1 MTYDFKLG
9 KNPCPRCRRNGRDRR
24 GDNFHWYGEGQGG
37 SCFTCGYTIPSDAHK
52 EQMGWTDSENYSEKE
67 LPVTREALTEEEKA
81 EVKELTGTRGMGYR
95 GIRDETSRFFGVRYE
110 YDAETGQ
117 PVAQYFPTTIDSE
130 LVGYR
135 IRRFPK
141 DFSHSIGKVGK
152 EVELLGQFRFKT
164 HSKTCVIVGGE
175 TKLLNTYQ
183 ILKDDLDRKG
193 KSDWEVPAV
202 VASTLG
208 EPGAHKQVQE
218 QYGWI
223 SRFERVIICMDADEA
238 GREAAEKIAAVLPRG
253 KAYIMTMRHKDVD
266 DYVVDKNGNPVG
278 KEHEFIRD
286 YWNARPWTPDGV
298 KTASDA
304 FTGIPE
310 ELSRERLTLPSYM
323 HRLAELMGGGARQ
336 GRIGNIIA
344 DTSVGKCFEK
354 GTKIMMSDGSLKNV
368 EDVAVG
374 DKVMGGDG
382 APRNVLSLGRGS
394 DEMYRIDQVSGVSY
408 TVNSEHIL
416 SLRASFNCPGSKVMK
431 GDIVNIGVKDY
442 IALPP
447 KLKRALKGYK
457 ADFTAMTGDKVKLPY
472 LIGLW
477 LADGCSSSPRITVG
491 NKDVEIKQY
500 IESLKAEEGFGT
512 SVSPSADRSGC
523 QTIYISGGFRTLL
536 GSLNLL
542 NNKHIPHA
550 YKFASYED
558 RLALFAGIVDGDGYV
573 SNNCIEV
580 SQKSETLRDDILWVA
595 RSLGF
600 VATYSTG
607 VKRCQGFDGAA
618 YHRICISG
626 DVGKLP
632 VLLPRR
638 KVVKGPAK
646 KTSNTSITVTP
657 VGHGDY
663 YGFTIDGDH
672 LFCLEDYTVTHNTS
686 HVRRMVYHWIMNSE
700 VVPTVVSLEDTA
712 AQYVL
717 DLVSIHLEENLM
729 WNKTEDEILQ
739 WLETEHGQ
747 RVKHEICFKE
757 DGSPRF
763 YIIDERS
770 GNIKDIEAQM
780 EVMLKKCGSKL
791 FIIDVLSDLLRGS
804 NEDKAEDHLN
814 FQKGLVKE
822 GVSIWNALH
831 TRKPGQTKDGTP
843 RKTSEYDALGTGSFV
858 QSAAYNIVLTRDKL
872 AEDPVVRNT
881 TEVELAKCRGGKTGF
896 AGKWY
901 YHFAT
906 ARCYDL
912 DDWLSQNGPKDY

>member
-1 MTYDFKLG
+1 MTHEFKLG

-37 SCFTCGYTIPSDAHK
+37 SCFTCGYTIPSDAYK
-52 EQMGWTDSENYSEKE
+52 EQMGWTDSENDDEKE
-67 LPVTREALTEEEKA
+67 LPVTREALTEEQKA

-152 EVELLGQFRFKT
+152 ETDMLAEFRFKT

-175 TKLLNTYQ
+175 TKILTTYQ
-183 ILKDDLDRKG
+183 MLKDDLDRKG
-193 KSDWEVPAV
+193 KSEWEVPAV
-202 VASTLG
+202 IASTLG
-208 EPGAHKQVQE
+208 EPGAHKQVQARYE
-218 QYGWI
+218 FF
-223 SRFERVIICMDADEA
+223 SKFDRVLICMDNDTA
-238 GREAAEKIAAVLPRG
+238 GKEAAEKIAAVLPRG
-253 KAYIMTMRHKDVD
+253 KAYIMSMRYKDSD
-266 DYVVDKNGNPVG
+266 EYIMDRNGNPVG

-310 ELSRERLTLPSYM
+310 ELSRERLTLPPYM
-323 HRLAELMGGGARQ
+323 HRLAALMGGGARQ

-344 DTSVGKCFEK
+344 DTSVGK
-354 GTKIMMSDGSLKNV
+354 
-368 EDVAVG
+368 
-374 DKVMGGDG
+374 
-382 APRNVLSLGRGS
+382 
-394 DEMYRIDQVSGVSY
+394 
-408 TVNSEHIL
+408 
-416 SLRASFNCPGSKVMK
+416 
-431 GDIVNIGVKDY
+431 
-442 IALPP
+442 
-447 KLKRALKGYK
+447 
-457 ADFTAMTGDKVKLPY
+457 
-472 LIGLW
+472 
-477 LADGCSSSPRITVG
+477 
-491 NKDVEIKQY
+491 
-500 IESLKAEEGFGT
+500 
-512 SVSPSADRSGC
+512 
-523 QTIYISGGFRTLL
+523 
-536 GSLNLL
+536 
-542 NNKHIPHA
+542 
-550 YKFASYED
+550 
-558 RLALFAGIVDGDGYV
+558 
-573 SNNCIEV
+573 
-580 SQKSETLRDDILWVA
+580 
-595 RSLGF
+595 
-600 VATYSTG
+600 
-607 VKRCQGFDGAA
+607 
-618 YHRICISG
+618 
-626 DVGKLP
+626 
-632 VLLPRR
+632 
-638 KVVKGPAK
+638 
-646 KTSNTSITVTP
+646 
-657 VGHGDY
+657 
-663 YGFTIDGDH
+663 
-672 LFCLEDYTVTHNTS
+672 TS

-700 VVPTVVSLEDTA
+700 VVPTICSLEDTA

-717 DLVSIHLEENLM
+717 DLISIHLGENLM

-831 TRKPGQTKDGTP
+831 TRKPAQNKDGTV

-872 AEDPVVRNT
+872 AEDPVVRDT
-881 TEVELAKCRGGKTGF
+881 TEVELAKCRGGKTGA

-901 YHFAT
+901 YHFPT
-906 ARCYDL
+906 AKCYDS
-912 DDWLSQNGPKDY
+912 DDWYAKNVKEY

>member
-1 MTYDFKLG
+1 MKYEFKLG
-9 KNPCPRCRRNGRDRR
+9 KNPCPRCRRNGRDRK

-37 SCFTCGYTIPSDAHK
+37 SCFTCSYTIPSDAYK
-52 EQMGWTDSENYSEKE
+52 EQMGWTDSENDDEKE

-202 VASTLG
+202 VSSTLG
-208 EPGAHKQVQE
+208 EPAAHKHIQE
-218 QYGWI
+218 QYEWI

-253 KAYIMTMRHKDVD
+253 KAYIMTMRHKDPD

-310 ELSRERLTLPSYM
+310 ELSRERLTLPAYM
-323 HRLAELMGGGARQ
+323 HRLAALMGGGARQ

-344 DTSVGKCFEK
+344 DTSVGK
-354 GTKIMMSDGSLKNV
+354 
-368 EDVAVG
+368 
-374 DKVMGGDG
+374 
-382 APRNVLSLGRGS
+382 
-394 DEMYRIDQVSGVSY
+394 
-408 TVNSEHIL
+408 
-416 SLRASFNCPGSKVMK
+416 
-431 GDIVNIGVKDY
+431 
-442 IALPP
+442 
-447 KLKRALKGYK
+447 
-457 ADFTAMTGDKVKLPY
+457 
-472 LIGLW
+472 
-477 LADGCSSSPRITVG
+477 
-491 NKDVEIKQY
+491 
-500 IESLKAEEGFGT
+500 
-512 SVSPSADRSGC
+512 
-523 QTIYISGGFRTLL
+523 
-536 GSLNLL
+536 
-542 NNKHIPHA
+542 
-550 YKFASYED
+550 
-558 RLALFAGIVDGDGYV
+558 
-573 SNNCIEV
+573 
-580 SQKSETLRDDILWVA
+580 
-595 RSLGF
+595 
-600 VATYSTG
+600 
-607 VKRCQGFDGAA
+607 
-618 YHRICISG
+618 
-626 DVGKLP
+626 
-632 VLLPRR
+632 
-638 KVVKGPAK
+638 
-646 KTSNTSITVTP
+646 
-657 VGHGDY
+657 
-663 YGFTIDGDH
+663 
-672 LFCLEDYTVTHNTS
+672 TS
-686 HVRRMVYHWIMNSE
+686 HVRRMVYHWIMTSD
-700 VVPTVVSLEDTA
+700 VVPTIVSLEDTA

-717 DLVSIHLEENLM
+717 DLISIHLEENLM

-747 RVKHEICFKE
+747 KVKHEICFKE

-912 DDWLSQNGPKDY
+912 DDWLVQTGPRDY